1 MVGSY
6 CLFSNTSVRNRT
18 PDNWARKLG
27 RSNVFR
33 MSHRLPY
40 YINNVEHGFFFDI
53 KSDSRFRTDMIFSLQ
68 IAVWYHQ

>member
-6 CLFSNTSVRNRT
+6 CLFSHTSVRNRT

-40 YINNVEHGFFFDI
+40 YINNVEHGFFLILNPIPDFE
-53 KSDSRFRTDMIFSLQ
+53 Q
-68 IAVWYHQ
+68 ISSFHYR